1 MTIRK
6 EMLMHTKIDPN
17 VRKMVTIIL
26 LVSTF
31 ISLMS
36 QTMMI
41 TALPVIQHDVHRSL
55 NTVQWL
61 TTGYTLMIGGI
72 TPLSSNLYER
82 FTNRQAFL
90 GTLGTFI
97 AGTLLGCVATSFGML
112 LAARLIQACAG
123 GMLMSFQMTT
133 MISIYPPEKRG
144 SILGLSSLVIAA
156 GPAIGPST
164 AGLILQFLNWR
175 YLFIL
180 VLPFMVLAWVLGYFM
195 LPNYST
201 PQPIHIDFFSVVIS
215 LIGSALT
222 LGSLTTFTVN
232 SALGWAMLISGLV
245 ILTLFVRRQLRL
257 TNPVLKVKIMTY
269 PSFCLM
275 TIVGILAFM
284 VLLSTEQLLPI
295 YAENVRHTGS
305 FVSGMILLPGAICNA
320 ITAFFAGKL
329 YDQYGPKWLITTGGL
344 LILLASIPLVLIS
357 TRSSLLTLTLAYTV
371 RMIGN
376 ALVFSPALSE
386 AFRALSKR
394 ENSHGSALNNTLRQ
408 SFGAVAVTM
417 CVVIADIPASLVA
430 GIKLAMWVT
439 VLLAVLMLL
448 VFWSYLAYQKRQA
461 TTL

>member
-61 TTGYTLMIGGI
+61 TTGYTLMIGVI

-90 GTLGTFI
+90 GTLGTF
-97 AGTLLGCVATSFGML
+97 S
-112 LAARLIQACAG
+112 AG

-164 AGLILQFLNWR
+164 AGLILQFLNWH

-222 LGSLTTFTVN
+222 LGS
-232 SALGWAMLISGLV
+232 
-245 ILTLFVRRQLRL
+245 
-257 TNPVLKVKIMTY
+257 
-269 PSFCLM
+269 
-275 TIVGILAFM
+275 
-284 VLLSTEQLLPI
+284 
-295 YAENVRHTGS
+295 
-305 FVSGMILLPGAICNA
+305 
-320 ITAFFAGKL
+320 
-329 YDQYGPKWLITTGGL
+329 
-344 LILLASIPLVLIS
+344 
-357 TRSSLLTLTLAYTV
+357 
-371 RMIGN
+371 
-376 ALVFSPALSE
+376 
-386 AFRALSKR
+386 
-394 ENSHGSALNNTLRQ
+394 
-408 SFGAVAVTM
+408 
-417 CVVIADIPASLVA
+417 
-430 GIKLAMWVT
+430 
-439 VLLAVLMLL
+439 
-448 VFWSYLAYQKRQA
+448 
-461 TTL
+461 

>member
-61 TTGYTLMIGGI
+61 TTGYTLMIGVI
-72 TPLSSNLYER
+72 TPLSSNLYEC
-82 FTNRQAFL
+82 FTGLRGNQFWDAF
-90 GTLGTFI
+90 
-97 AGTLLGCVATSFGML
+97 GCPFDS
-112 LAARLIQACAG
+112 
-123 GMLMSFQMTT
+123 
-133 MISIYPPEKRG
+133 
-144 SILGLSSLVIAA
+144 GLSRGNADVVSNDHHDLDLPARKA
-156 GPAIGPST
+156 GFDPRPLFPGNCRWTGDWSVHGRADPT
-164 AGLILQFLNWR
+164 FLNWH

-180 VLPFMVLAWVLGYFM
+180 VLPFMVLACVLGYFM

-201 PQPIHIDFFSVVIS
+201 PHPIHIDFFSVVIS

-305 FVSGMILLPGAICNA
+305 FISGMILLPGAICNA

-344 LILLASIPLVLIS
+344 LILLASIPLVTIS

>member
-1 MTIRK
+1 M
-6 EMLMHTKIDPN
+6 
-17 VRKMVTIIL
+17 
-26 LVSTF
+26 
-31 ISLMS
+31 
-36 QTMMI
+36 
-41 TALPVIQHDVHRSL
+41 
-55 NTVQWL
+55 
-61 TTGYTLMIGGI
+61 I
-72 TPLSSNLYER
+72 TPLSSNLYEC
-82 FTNRQAFL
+82 FTNRQVFL
-90 GTLGTFI
+90 GTLGNFI

-156 GPAIGPST
+156 GPVIGPST
-164 AGLILQFLNWR
+164 AGLILHFLNWH

-180 VLPFMVLAWVLGYFM
+180 VLPFMVLACVLSYFM

-329 YDQYGPKWLITTGGL
+329 YDQYGPKWLITTGG
-344 LILLASIPLVLIS
+344 AVD
-357 TRSSLLTLTLAYTV
+357 SLGLHPTGDDLNSFFVTDPHPRLHGPDD
-371 RMIGN
+371 RQR
-376 ALVFSPALSE
+376 LVFSPALSE

>member
-61 TTGYTLMIGGI
+61 TTGYTLMIGVI

-164 AGLILQFLNWR
+164 AGLILQFLNWH

-257 TNPVLKVKIMTY
+257 TNPVLKVKI
-269 PSFCLM
+269 
-275 TIVGILAFM
+275 
-284 VLLSTEQLLPI
+284 
-295 YAENVRHTGS
+295 
-305 FVSGMILLPGAICNA
+305 
-320 ITAFFAGKL
+320 
-329 YDQYGPKWLITTGGL
+329 
-344 LILLASIPLVLIS
+344 
-357 TRSSLLTLTLAYTV
+357 
-371 RMIGN
+371 
-376 ALVFSPALSE
+376 
-386 AFRALSKR
+386 
-394 ENSHGSALNNTLRQ
+394 
-408 SFGAVAVTM
+408 
-417 CVVIADIPASLVA
+417 
-430 GIKLAMWVT
+430 
-439 VLLAVLMLL
+439 
-448 VFWSYLAYQKRQA
+448 
-461 TTL
+461 